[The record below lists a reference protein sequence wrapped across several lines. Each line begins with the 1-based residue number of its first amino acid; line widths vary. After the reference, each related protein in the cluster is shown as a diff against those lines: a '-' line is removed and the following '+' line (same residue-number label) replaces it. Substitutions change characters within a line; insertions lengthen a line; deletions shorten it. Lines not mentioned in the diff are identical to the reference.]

1 MIHPVIQAREL
12 VKKYGDFI
20 AVNGISFDVGRG
32 EFFGFVGPNGAGK
45 TTTISMLSTLLEPT
59 SGTVL
64 INGYDVYNQKDE
76 VRNSIGIIF
85 QEPALDLEL
94 TAWENLWLHAKLY
107 NLPISFGKS
116 N

>member
-1 MIHPVIQAREL
+1 MY
-12 VKKYGDFI
+12 KKLLSSEKILFPRKGF
-20 AVNGISFDVGRG
+20 SFLAPFKKGVY
-32 EFFGFVGPNGAGK
+32 
-45 TTTISMLSTLLEPT
+45 I
-59 SGTVL
+59 
-64 INGYDVYNQKDE
+64 IYNQKDE